1 MCRRILYLF
10 SVTLLYNKITIHFR
24 GLFAYLNVVGVYF
37 EIDIILFP
45 FISACVSQALSVY
58 GGL

>member
-10 SVTLLYNKITIHFR
+10 SVMLLYNKITIHFR
-24 GLFAYLNVVGVYF
+24 RLFAYLNVAGVSF
-37 EIDIILFP
+37 EIDVILSP
-45 FISACVSQALSVY
+45 LISACVSQALSVY